1 MDLERSRPLL
11 AQYERHPAQF
21 VEGHL
26 LAATVGARS
35 IRHQHQFVGD
45 EFHVV
50 QPLVMA
56 GAFDQPEVDIVACEG
71 LFDLLAVA
79 RDQGNPHVGEA
90 DGEPRQHAREE
101 VLGDGAA
108 GSEPQA
114 AALTVGLEAHFVL
127 QLAVFVGDAL
137 GIGEQG
143 ASRVGEDEAAAVPLE
158 ELGLVAGFQLADVLA
173 HGRLRDVEL
182 LGASREAER
191 LGRSDENPEPEIV
204 HISPGSRRGRTP
216 RPNARSGRWFA
227 ASYRT
232 TCRRPHCGG
241 RRR

>member
-1 MDLERSRPLL
+1 M
-11 AQYERHPAQF
+11 
-21 VEGHL
+21 
-26 LAATVGARS
+26 
-35 IRHQHQFVGD
+35 
-45 EFHVV
+45 
-50 QPLVMA
+50 QPLVVA
-56 GAFDQPEVDIVACEG
+56 GAFDQPKVDIVACES

-90 DGEPRQHAREE
+90 DGEPRQHARKE

-114 AALTVGLEAHFVL
+114 AALAVGLEAHFVL

-137 GIGEQG
+137 GIGEQC

-158 ELGLVAGFQLADVLA
+158 ELGLVAGFQLAYVLA

-191 LGRSDENPEPEIV
+191 LGRSDKNPKPEIV

-232 TCRRPHCGG
+232 TCRRAALRWPPPLKYLRAKRFTSTSPRERSEMRMNLRCATNMADILTFLIV
-241 RRR
+241 RA